1 MEFGYQKAQIM
12 NCNEIRRLRTLV
24 ALMAAL
30 LLFSTGL
37 WAQEGHA
44 VNLSEETLI
53 SAARDMA
60 TAARFGTL
68 ITLDKSGHPQ
78 ARTMDTFAPE
88 ESMEIWFGSNPKSRK
103 VEEIRQDPRVTIH
116 FAAPKGDGY
125 VVLKGRAYIIDD
137 RDLKKKYWKEGWE
150 EFYPDREAS
159 FTLIRVVPDRLEIVD
174 YSHGI
179 VAESD
184 TWAVPSVDF
193 DSKLPE

>member
-1 MEFGYQKAQIM
+1 M
-12 NCNEIRRLRTLV
+12 NRSKNRRLRTAIV
-24 ALMAAL
+24 RIMTL
-30 LLFSTGL
+30 LLFSSGL
-37 WAQEGHA
+37 WAQDDHA
-44 VNLSEETLI
+44 VNPSGDSLI
-53 SAARDMA
+53 SAAREMA

-78 ARTMDTFAPE
+78 ARTMDAFAPE
-88 ESMEIWFGSNPKSRK
+88 ESLEIWFGSNPKSRK
-103 VEEIRQDPRVTIH
+103 IEEIRHDSRVTIH

-125 VVLKGRAYIIDD
+125 VVLKGRAYVIDD

-150 EFYPDREAS
+150 EFYPDREAG

-179 VAESD
+179 VGVSD